1 LSALYSIGIY
11 ITEFAIRCL
20 AVFNSKLKKGTDGRK
35 TTFSKLSNA
44 ITSRDKTI
52 WMHCASLGEYE
63 QGLPVL
69 QELKVAYPSHKIV
82 VSFFSPSGYE
92 VKKNGTLADVV
103 VYLPLDTLAN
113 ARQFL
118 NAVHPDLVIFVKY
131 EIWPNL
137 LLEIKKRNITALLIS
152 ATFRKNQSF
161 FKWYGQ
167 LTKKALFA
175 FDHIFT
181 QDENSKI
188 LIKSIGYHNV
198 TVSGDTRFDRVTN
211 QLNMDNT
218 VAFLKDF
225 TDNKTTIVFGS
236 SWPEDDALFIPFINN
251 YKNSEVKFIIA
262 PHNINKNYT
271 ARLLKQIKRNVVY
284 FSELESKD
292 PKEYAVFILD
302 TIGYLSKAYSYSDIA
317 YVGGAAG
324 KTGLHNVLEPAVF
337 GIPVI
342 IGKNYDTFPEAK
354 QLIDLG
360 GITAVKSSTSLHNIL
375 EELILNLDKR
385 KMQGQ
390 LNSDFVTLNKGA
402 VNPIINYI
410 NNLTFKSS
418 H

>member
-1 LSALYSIGIY
+1 
-11 ITEFAIRCL
+11 
-20 AVFNSKLKKGTDGRK
+20 
-35 TTFSKLSNA
+35 
-44 ITSRDKTI
+44 
-52 WMHCASLGEYE
+52 
-63 QGLPVL
+63 
-69 QELKVAYPSHKIV
+69 
-82 VSFFSPSGYE
+82 
-92 VKKNGTLADVV
+92 

-218 VAFLKDF
+218 VAFLEDF

-375 EELILNLDKR
+375 EELILDLDKR